1 LIKEDRKM
9 RKFFIRGICFLLL
22 VSVGCGPGI
31 SQKQSAESG
40 GTRLFVVRHAEAYK
54 NLPFHSLMSKEKQD
68 SLTPDGLEQARK
80 AGRYLKGRDIVVVLA
95 SPTGRTRQTAR
106 IIAQE
111 IGLRS
116 VFSENPAF
124 KSMKKGKTPEGKS
137 VPWSWRKRQWKA
149 GHDPRPQGG
158 ESLQDAVNRAVQA
171 AEVLVRKYPE
181 RGVVIV
187 THSDIC
193 AGLAGHA
200 ESTPFHQRYGKHGV
214 GLAAVI
220 EIIIGPQGGWKLR

>member
-1 LIKEDRKM
+1 M
-9 RKFFIRGICFLLL
+9 RKFFIYGICLLLL
-22 VSVGCGPGI
+22 VSVECAPGI
-31 SQKQSAESG
+31 SHKQSAEFG

-54 NLPFHSLMSKEKQD
+54 NLPLHSLMSQEKQD
-68 SLTPDGLEQARK
+68 SLTPYGLEQAKK
-80 AGRYLKGRDIVVVLA
+80 AGRYLKGRDIVVIFA
-95 SPTGRTRQTAR
+95 SPTGRTLQTAR

-111 IGLRS
+111 IGLKGI
-116 VFSENPAF
+116 FSENPAF
-124 KSMKKGKTPEGKS
+124 KSMKKGKTPEGKPVS
-137 VPWSWRKRQWKA
+137 WSWRKRQWKA
-149 GHDPRPQGG
+149 GHDPRPQEG

-171 AEVLVRKYPE
+171 VEALIRQYPE

-200 ESTPFHQRYGKHGV
+200 GNTPFHQRYGKHGV

-220 EIIIGPQGGWKLR
+220 EIIIGPQGAWKLR